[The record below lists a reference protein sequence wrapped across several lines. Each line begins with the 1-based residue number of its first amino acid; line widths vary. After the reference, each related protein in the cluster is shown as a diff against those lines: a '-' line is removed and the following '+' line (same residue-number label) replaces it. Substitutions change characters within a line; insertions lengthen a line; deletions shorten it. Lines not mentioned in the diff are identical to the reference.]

1 MQPLAVLDREES
13 VLAKWILAKWVP
25 AEWVPARLVGP
36 WGQLV
41 PLWPELQ
48 PAGRQA

>member
-1 MQPLAVLDREES
+1 MQPPALLDREE
-13 VLAKWILAKWVP
+13 WIPAEWIPAEWVP